1 MFGQFPKLLNVE
13 HLSDRAASSASDG
26 ETLDLGITTLEVPR
40 PGSEA
45 SQISDRSGAATPN
58 ISEQRVAS
66 RPSSRKRG
74 TSKRP
79 KSGQLTISSE
89 DDQVGS
95 RSGSKLDLIMS
106 NMEDFKVQTLVKEQ
120 QLERERMLRARKE
133 EELLMANRNL
143 MEKLRRHEIEV
154 ELMKGQLKR
163 RNELLDNQRES
174 FYKELLLLR
183 EELFKKNGN
192 SNYVPTDFSLF
203 NWTKKNRYEDEMEK
217 DSYSRTE
224 DIIDTEHR
232 TSSIDTASYFA
243 LKEQSK
249 KVQDTLTNLKN
260 LEYKRKQELER
271 LQKER
276 EETEKLKKKLAKKA
290 KELRKSAAKDKEAIV
305 KQIDAVVGEVHDPSE
320 DLFASVDEH
329 ELSNEV
335 SQETAQK
342 AEEEVPK
349 EETPKQ
355 EPEKRAAT
363 PKKPLEVLVLSDDE
377 EETQSEEKEE
387 ISSVELQQVT
397 PKLFEMDLNRDSS
410 DETRFE
416 DSKVEIVKSN
426 EPPKPEIEIPS
437 FLKQDPVEKKEQEQ
451 KELEHLQSEVVDFQ
465 SKYNDLKSK
474 MNTVRARLMF
484 YKQDKEQNL
493 KPNAEG
499 PKGDVTLVF
508 TDVQD
513 STRLWELD
521 MDIMQQSIK
530 VHNDVMRQVLDET
543 EGFEVKTEG
552 DAFMCAFHTT
562 EDAIEFALRAQIRL
576 LEAEWPDHLY
586 DFDPGRIEMD
596 PEDIKNIVYR
606 GLRVRMGVHVGK
618 PIVERDPVTGRY
630 DYFGPVVNRAAR
642 VEGQA
647 AGGQIVISNAV
658 WEKIKDK
665 LDTFSTQIWS
675 KYMGVVSLKGMDEA
689 ENIRTILPYQ
699 LRNRKFP
706 EVKVIINEQ
715 TGLKELEEKQEEPS
729 IKQLQNQLRL
739 LKAQHN
745 GLTQMKEAVK
755 GKIQFKIRMQALE
768 KSLMEK
774 DSVIQFLKAKIDN
787 PTGIAL
793 EEIDE
798 VMKRYDE
805 IKAEYLEMKQSYDDA
820 YDIFEDDNQL
830 EEMFNEV
837 TEMKHIVPLTTE
849 SDSSWS
855 LRKTKYENELEQV
868 QNLIKQRERR
878 ILDLKKTLKA
888 LQRLRERR
896 YKSPSTKRN
905 GDRRNLSKNRVNATK
920 KKDPNA
926 MDDSN
931 SLKHKHEPLP
941 STQTPKTEDPIQSKS
956 PIKDNSK
963 PSSASNKKDIS
974 SQKMKNL
981 MKAKLNAPNVLSQ
994 SLPSSTQHKYQGIR
1008 PIISS
1013 AASSRNYVPYRQTF
1027 GLSRSSAP
1035 SMTQQPPPIVP
1046 SSIGEITQILKD
1058 AIQEAIGSSSDS
1070 KDLNWD
1076 SFIQGVSKSV
1086 VEDIPSTPIKPEQP
1100 QDVFKNIIIFDEKTN
1115 QYVQIPKEA
1124 LKKWGV
1130 IHAAKFIAE
1139 QQFKAGLSKGVRI
1152 NSREVLLEKPKQRI
1166 EKENQPKRSYSRLL
1180 ESFSRPNIPPT
1191 SSFVNVNIIHQWEPL
1206 GSPFRKVRVPPSA
1219 EERERIM
1226 NELKNYS
1233 PYASSE
1239 YYTTSTTLSSSQRIA
1254 TGSSS
1259 TSNNALY
1266 LPRLVSGGEER

>member
-1 MFGQFPKLLNVE
+1 MYTQFPKLLNIE
-13 HLSDRAASSASDG
+13 HLDADRAPSSASESNEG
-26 ETLDLGITTLEVPR
+26 ETLELGIKTLEVPR
-40 PGSEA
+40 PSSEA
-45 SQISDRSGAATPN
+45 SQISDRSG
-58 ISEQRVAS
+58 VAENRIS

-74 TSKRP
+74 ASTSKRP
-79 KSGQLTISSE
+79 KSGLLTISSE
-89 DDQVGS
+89 DDQIGS
-95 RSGSKLDLIMS
+95 RSGSRLDLIMS
-106 NMEDFKVQTLVKEQ
+106 NMEDFKVQALVKEQ
-120 QLERERMLRARKE
+120 QLERERMLRVRKE
-133 EELLMANRNL
+133 EELLMANRDL

-163 RNELLDNQRES
+163 RNELLDNQREA

-192 SNYVPTDFSLF
+192 PSYAPTDFSLF
-203 NWTKKNRYEDEMEK
+203 NWSKKNRYEDEMEK
-217 DSYSRTE
+217 DSYPRTE
-224 DIIDTEHR
+224 DIIDTEHH

-249 KVQDTLTNLKN
+249 KVQDTLNNLKN

-271 LQKER
+271 LQKEP
-276 EETEKLKKKLAKKA
+276 

-305 KQIDAVVGEVHDPSE
+305 KQIDAVVGEVPSE
-320 DLFASVDEH
+320 DLFATVEVH
-329 ELSNEV
+329 EASPNDI
-335 SQETAQK
+335 SQETA
-342 AEEEVPK
+342 PK
-349 EETPKQ
+349 EEELPQEEPPKQ
-355 EPEKRAAT
+355 EAEKRVAT
-363 PKKPLEVLVLSDDE
+363 PKKTPEILVLSDDE
-377 EETQSEEKEE
+377 EETKPNEKEDLTSME
-387 ISSVELQQVT
+387 QEQVI
-397 PKLFEMDLNRDSS
+397 PKVFEMDLGRDSIS
-410 DETRFE
+410 DQTQKE
-416 DSKVEIVKSN
+416 DSKVEIVKSY
-426 EPPKPEIEIPS
+426 EPPKPEIEIPA
-437 FLKQDPVEKKEQEQ
+437 FLKKDPEEKKEQEK
-451 KELEHLQSEVVDFQ
+451 KELEQLESDVEVFQ
-465 SKYNDLKSK
+465 NKYNDLKSK
-474 MNTVRARLMF
+474 LNSVRARLVF
-484 YKQDKEQNL
+484 YKLSKEQQL
-493 KPNAEG
+493 KHNVEG
-499 PKGDVTLVF
+499 PKGEVTLVF

-513 STRLWELD
+513 STRLWELNID
-521 MDIMQQSIK
+521 TMQQSIK
-530 VHNDVMRQVLDET
+530 VHNDIMRQVLDET

-562 EDAIEFALRAQIRL
+562 EDAVEFALRAQLRL
-576 LEAEWPDHLY
+576 LEAEWPEHLY
-586 DFDPGRIEMD
+586 DFDPGRIEFD
-596 PEDIKNIVYR
+596 PEDAKNIIFR

-618 PIVERDPVTGRY
+618 PIVERDPITGRY

-658 WEKIKDK
+658 WEKVKDK
-665 LDTFSTQIWS
+665 LDTFSTPIWS

-689 ENIRTILPYQ
+689 ENIRTILPYS

-706 EVKVIINEQ
+706 EVKVIVNEQ
-715 TGLKELEEKQEEPS
+715 TGLKELEEKQEES
-729 IKQLQNQLRL
+729 SFKQLQNQLQV

-745 GLTQMKEAVK
+745 GLSQMKEAVK
-755 GKIQFKIRMQALE
+755 GKIQFKLRMQALE

-774 DSVIQFLKAKIDN
+774 DSIIHFLKAKIDN

-805 IKAEYLEMKQSYDDA
+805 IKAEYLEMKKSYDDA
-820 YDIFEDDNQL
+820 YEVFEEDDQL
-830 EEMFNEV
+830 EEMFLEV
-837 TEMKHIVPLTTE
+837 TDMKDIVPLLDQE
-849 SDSSWS
+849 VDSSWEVQ
-855 LRKTKYENELEQV
+855 KIKYENELEQV
-868 QNLIKQRERR
+868 QKLIKQRERR

-896 YKSPSTKRN
+896 YKSPSRKRN
-905 GDRRNLSKNRVNATK
+905 GEYRNLSKNRVIASK
-920 KKDPNA
+920 KNDPNA
-926 MDDSN
+926 SGGAKTVRPN
-931 SLKHKHEPLP
+931 HVPL
-941 STQTPKTEDPIQSKS
+941 TQTPKTEEPIQSKS
-956 PIKDNSK
+956 PLKDTSSK

-981 MKAKLNAPNVLSQ
+981 MKAKLNSPNVLSQ
-994 SLPSSTQHKYQGIR
+994 SLPTSSQNKYQSIR

-1013 AASSRNYVPYRQTF
+1013 AASSRNYIPLRQSY
-1027 GLSRSSAP
+1027 GLSYSSSP
-1035 SMTQQPPPIVP
+1035 LQQPPQQPIVP

-1076 SFIQGVSKSV
+1076 SFLQGVSKSV
-1086 VEDIPSTPIKPEQP
+1086 VEDIPSTPVKLEQP
-1100 QDVFKNIIIFDEKTN
+1100 QPPQEISKNIIIFDEKTN

-1152 NSREVLLEKPKQRI
+1152 NSREVLLEKPKQGVD
-1166 EKENQPKRSYSRLL
+1166 KENRPKRSYSRLL
-1180 ESFSRPNIPPT
+1180 ESFSRPNIPP
-1191 SSFVNVNIIHQWEPL
+1191 SSSLINVNIIHQWEPL

-1239 YYTTSTTLSSSQRIA
+1239 YYTTSTTMSSSQRVT

-1259 TSNNALY
+1259 TSNQALF
-1266 LPRLVSGGEER
+1266 LPRIVSGGGEFER